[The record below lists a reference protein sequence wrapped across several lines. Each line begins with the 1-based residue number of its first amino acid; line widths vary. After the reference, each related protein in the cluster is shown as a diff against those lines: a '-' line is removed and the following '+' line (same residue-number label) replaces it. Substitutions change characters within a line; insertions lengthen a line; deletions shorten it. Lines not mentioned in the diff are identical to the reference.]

1 MEEIWNLALRWAVP
15 AVCAGLAGWAA
26 AQLKRA
32 KAEDRAVRLGLQALL
47 RDRLYWNY
55 NHYQERGEYP
65 IPARENVEEMF
76 HWYKALGGNGT
87 VANLVRE
94 LDGLP
99 TKRGIGTERRVGN
112 NAVGSVGADGSCGGG
127 DRVPAG

>member
-1 MEEIWNLALRWAVP
+1 MGREGIALEEIGVLVLRWAVP
-15 AVCAGLAGWAA
+15 AACAALAAWAS
-26 AQLKRA
+26 AQLRRA
-32 KAEDRAVRLGLQALL
+32 KEEDRAVRLGLQALL

-76 HWYKALGGNGT
+76 RWYRALGGNGT

-99 TKRGIGTERRVGN
+99 TKRME
-112 NAVGSVGADGSCGGG
+112 
-127 DRVPAG
+127 

>member
-1 MEEIWNLALRWAVP
+1 MEEIGVLVLRWAVP
-15 AVCAGLAGWAA
+15 AACAALAAWAA
-26 AQLKRA
+26 AQLRRA
-32 KAEDRAVRLGLQALL
+32 KEEDRAVRLGLQALL

-65 IPARENVEEMF
+65 
-76 HWYKALGGNGT
+76 GT

-99 TKRGIGTERRVGN
+99 TKRME
-112 NAVGSVGADGSCGGG
+112 
-127 DRVPAG
+127 

>member
-1 MEEIWNLALRWAVP
+1 MEEIGVLVLRWAVP
-15 AVCAGLAGWAA
+15 AACAALAAWAA
-26 AQLKRA
+26 AQLRRA
-32 KAEDRAVRLGLQALL
+32 KEEDRAVRLGLQALL

-76 HWYKALGGNGT
+76 RWYRALGGNGT

-99 TKRGIGTERRVGN
+99 TKRRE
-112 NAVGSVGADGSCGGG
+112 
-127 DRVPAG
+127 